1 MGDRR
6 KETTSRLGHS
16 GGSRLGGSAAEPA
29 SQRDRGEGRRL
40 GAEGEAGSAGIT
52 GQPRREREKEKKGRG
67 SWAGKGGFGLRRSFP
82 FLQTFSFYDFKH
94 KFKRGLNERQLAKF
108 CKQFFIQ

>member
-40 GAEGEAGSAGIT
+40 GAEGEAGSAGKM
-52 GQPRREREKEKKGRG
+52 GQPRRERGIRRPAHTKKKRKEGG
-67 SWAGKGGFGLRRSFP
+67 VGPGKEDS
-82 FLQTFSFYDFKH
+82 
-94 KFKRGLNERQLAKF
+94 A
-108 CKQFFIQ
+108 